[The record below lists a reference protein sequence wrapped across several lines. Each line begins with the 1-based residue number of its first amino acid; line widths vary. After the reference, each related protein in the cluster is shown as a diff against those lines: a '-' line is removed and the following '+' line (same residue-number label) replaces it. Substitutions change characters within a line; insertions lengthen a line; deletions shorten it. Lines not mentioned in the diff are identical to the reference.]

1 MKNKFKK
8 SKLILINDIKNN
20 KKKIEFYKI
29 LFNIRFLNILKNK
42 HFIYIFFFF

>member
-8 SKLILINDIKNN
+8 SKLILINDIKNKK

-29 LFNIRFLNILKNK
+29 
-42 HFIYIFFFF
+42 